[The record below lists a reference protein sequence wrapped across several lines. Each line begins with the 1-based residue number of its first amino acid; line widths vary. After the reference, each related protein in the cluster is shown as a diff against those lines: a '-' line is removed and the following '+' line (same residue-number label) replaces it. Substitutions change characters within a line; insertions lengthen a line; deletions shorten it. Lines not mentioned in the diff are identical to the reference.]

1 MKAFPIVYR
10 VPVRLT
16 RLLSAFAFLAAAVPA
31 SAQGGV
37 SVLGRSILRGTVI
50 DDADDRPIAGA
61 TVAIETLRL
70 SVVTDST
77 SISAICLGIQWRG
90 A

>member
-1 MKAFPIVYR
+1 M
-10 VPVRLT
+10 RLT